1 MDINAKKKFR
11 LCGCRRKKKWVTQI
25 NRLGNKYSFIKE
37 RKGSGRGREKERQE
51 ERVIVS
57 AFSGSRLCSSKRQR
71 KEKKKEVEQDETS
84 DLKKNQNMK
93 TLADQKNGIQ
103 PLEKTASS

>member
-37 RKGSGRGREKERQE
+37 RKGIREGEGERE
-51 ERVIVS
+51 TDIAS
-57 AFSGSRLCSSKRQR
+57 AFSGSRLCSSKRQ
-71 KEKKKEVEQDETS
+71 KKKKR
-84 DLKKNQNMK
+84 KK
-93 TLADQKNGIQ
+93 
-103 PLEKTASS
+103 E